1 MSLRH
6 KYMYT
11 CIFIMFYIFEV
22 WNRQMFIELGVIVSN
37 KLIKFL
43 VSHGMLKNFFPIYKE
58 SVNWKKTFH
67 CSIGLHYFAVFGGSK

>member
-1 MSLRH
+1 MSLPH

-22 WNRQMFIELGVIVSN
+22 MFIDFGVIVSN
-37 KLIKFL
+37 KLIKSL

-58 SVNWKKTFH
+58 SVN
-67 CSIGLHYFAVFGGSK
+67 

>member
-1 MSLRH
+1 MSLPH

-37 KLIKFL
+37 KLIKSL

-58 SVNWKKTFH
+58 SVNWKKSFPLQYRIALF
-67 CSIGLHYFAVFGGSK
+67 CSL